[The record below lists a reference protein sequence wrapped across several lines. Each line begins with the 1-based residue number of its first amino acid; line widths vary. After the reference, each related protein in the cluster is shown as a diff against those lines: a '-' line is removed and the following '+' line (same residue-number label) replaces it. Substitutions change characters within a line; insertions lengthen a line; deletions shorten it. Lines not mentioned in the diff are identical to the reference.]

1 MTSVAFDIGTLTIK
15 IATGERVIPVP
26 APSGGPRAAIRAA
39 LAAAGSR
46 GGCCVAVPEAW
57 LTGDADGASGQ
68 EDVRYECE
76 DVAGAGPVTWT
87 GQLAAVAALTAQER
101 GRYLV
106 CDVGGSGVRAGL
118 FGVADGTV
126 SIEATHAEDGGGWRD
141 FEAAI
146 RSGLPAGLPDTWYE
160 QAVMQEDRASMVLA
174 DAAAAPEEFGDTR
187 VYRISGPAGDVD
199 LTARRVIDSFAPTRH
214 RLQAAIQAV
223 TGAGRPDGVVLTG
236 SLSWLPLAAQAI
248 AAAVGT
254 APEVT
259 GCDAAARGALLF
271 ARGEVRLA
279 PPDDTQ
285 TVTLPAHYIRDGLL
299 EEFSVTLPWTAPF
312 AALPDGALTI
322 DRDELELMVAG
333 QPRTARLHGLVPGP
347 HRVGV
352 RPAWPGPGV
361 LVVRPVTGDSAHVV
375 PLASLTAR

>member
-1 MTSVAFDIGTLTIK
+1 VA
-15 IATGERVIPVP
+15 R
-26 APSGGPRAAIRAA
+26 
-39 LAAAGSR
+39 
-46 GGCCVAVPEAW
+46 
-57 LTGDADGASGQ
+57 
-68 EDVRYECE
+68 
-76 DVAGAGPVTWT
+76 AGPVTWT
-87 GQLAAVAALTAQER
+87 GQLAAVAALTAKER

-118 FGVADGTV
+118 FEVADGTV

-146 RSGLPAGLPDTWYE
+146 RSGLPAGLPDAWYG
-160 QAVMQEDRASMVLA
+160 QAVAQEGRASMVLA

-199 LTARRVIDSFAPTRH
+199 LAARRVIDSFAPTRQ
-214 RLQAAIQAV
+214 RLQTAIQAV
-223 TGAGRPDGVVLTG
+223 TGAGRPDDVVLTG
-236 SLSWLPLAAQAI
+236 ALSWLPLAAQAI
-248 AAAVGT
+248 AVAVGT
-254 APEVT
+254 APKVA

-279 PPDDTQ
+279 PPADNQ
-285 TVTLPAHYIRDGLL
+285 TVTLPAHRIRDGLL

-322 DRDELELMVAG
+322 DRDELELIVAG
-333 QPRTARLHGLVPGP
+333 QSRTARLRGLVPGP

-361 LVVRPVTGDSAHVV
+361 LVVRPVAGDHAHVV
-375 PLASLTAR
+375 TLASLTAP

>member
-1 MTSVAFDIGTLTIK
+1 MTSVAFDLGALTVK
-15 IATGERVIPVP
+15 TATQDGIITVP
-26 APSGGPRAAIRAA
+26 AHSGGPRAGIRAA
-39 LAAAGSR
+39 LAAAGAC
-46 GGCCVAVPEAW
+46 GDCCVAVPEAW
-57 LTGDADGASGQ
+57 LGGTRDGASRQ

-87 GQLAAVAALTAQER
+87 GQLAAVAALTARQT

-141 FEAAI
+141 FDTAI
-146 RSGLPAGLPDTWYE
+146 RSGLPAGLPDTWYK
-160 QAVMQEDRASMVLA
+160 QAVAQEGRAGMVLA
-174 DAAAAPEEFGDTR
+174 DAAASAEEFGDTR
-187 VYRISGPAGDVD
+187 VYRISGPGGDIG
-199 LTARRVIDSFAPTRH
+199 LTADRVMDSFAPTRH

-236 SLSWLPLAAQAI
+236 GLSWLPLAAQAVAI
-248 AAAVGT
+248 ATGT
-254 APEVT
+254 APEVA

-271 ARGEVRLA
+271 ARGEVQLA

-285 TVTLPAHYIRDGLL
+285 TVTLPAHCIRDGLL

-312 AALPDGALTI
+312 AALPGGALTI
-322 DRDELELMVAG
+322 DRDELELMVAS
-333 QPRTARLHGLVPGP
+333 QLRTAKLRGLVPGP